1 MAKIT
6 WWIVII
12 RQSFYCHSFYCI
24 VIVLINNPLLGG
36 QQCTD
41 YVDIWQR
48 GNVVIGGDRLAITP
62 RLNFTCDGR
71 ITSIS
76 ARVWF
81 EEENS
86 KYPFFQVWRPESVG
100 STVYNKIDEI
110 QLQLEDQLYVIDHN
124 VRLATIILTDNNTV
138 EFQSGDIVGYYHPF
152 NARFRV
158 ITERTN
164 GYRVYEFTGIHESVD
179 LNNTFDNDN
188 YFLQPLIQFT
198 IGKCDFNY

>member
-1 MAKIT
+1 M
-6 WWIVII
+6 
-12 RQSFYCHSFYCI
+12 
-24 VIVLINNPLLGG
+24 NNPLLGG

-62 RLNFTCDGR
+62 RLNFTCNGR

-76 ARVWF
+76 ARVLF

-86 KYPFFQVWRPESVG
+86 KYPFFQVWRPASVG

-110 QLQLEDQLYVIDHN
+110 QLQLEDQLYVIDYN

-138 EFQSGDIVGYYHPF
+138 EFQSGDVVGYYHPF

-158 ITERTN
+158 ITRRTN
-164 GYRVYEFTGIHESVD
+164 GYRVYEFTGIHESVE

-198 IGKCDFNY
+198 IGKCDLNYRLK